1 MNEHEKENK
10 IKELDEIE
18 SAITPIDF
26 SNFEP
31 TDTEGAEIE
40 GCINYEGNA
49 YYVTLNA
56 HSGYTTYE
64 KEAAQQIYDE
74 LRKIHAS

>member
-1 MNEHEKENK
+1 MNETNK
-10 IKELDEIE
+10 IKELNKIE

-31 TDTEGAEIE
+31 TDTEGIE
-40 GCINYEGNA
+40 MEGHIDYEENT

-56 HSGYTTYE
+56 HSDYSTYE
-64 KEAAQQIYDE
+64 KEAAQQIYDI
-74 LRKIHAS
+74 LHA